1 MYNLEEK
8 DELQCFK
15 SFGKKV
21 KLLDI
26 FIYYT
31 KMFNLIDETIYRI
44 YCFQIVQG
52 ENGIR
57 KKQLLD
63 LLKIR
68 KNKNNVDKQNKYI
81 RTKVQNKMVK
91 FNRNVLNHK
100 NIFVLDSRVK
110 RQNCE
115 TGYI

>member
-44 YCFQIVQG
+44 YCFQNSLG
-52 ENGIR
+52 G
-57 KKQLLD
+57 
-63 LLKIR
+63 
-68 KNKNNVDKQNKYI
+68 
-81 RTKVQNKMVK
+81 KM
-91 FNRNVLNHK
+91 
-100 NIFVLDSRVK
+100 
-110 RQNCE
+110 
-115 TGYI
+115 G

>member
-8 DELQCFK
+8 DDLQCFK

-44 YCFQIVQG
+44 YCFQNSLG
-52 ENGIR
+52 GKWDKEETTTWSF
-57 KKQLLD
+57 
-63 LLKIR
+63 
-68 KNKNNVDKQNKYI
+68 KNQEK
-81 RTKVQNKMVK
+81 
-91 FNRNVLNHK
+91 
-100 NIFVLDSRVK
+100 
-110 RQNCE
+110 
-115 TGYI
+115 